1 MRADKFTPITEKKEM
16 YSDFLI
22 NLDQSPITGNLARV
36 VNEDSIKQSIKNLIL
51 TNRSERPFQPLIGSR
66 IKSLLFENF
75 DSFLISNIEN
85 EIKETIALNEPR
97 AVIEKVSIEESSIDN
112 KSLSITIFFSTI
124 NNPEITNM
132 NILLKRVR

>member
-51 TNRSERPFQPLIGSR
+51 TNRSERLFQPLVGSR

-75 DSFLISNIEN
+75 DSFLLSNIEN

-97 AVIEKVSIEESSIDN
+97 AIIEKVSIEESSIDN